1 MKEMDYIVSMY
12 GASRSIAP
20 RSARAKARTPE
31 TLNFASPGEALPF
44 VIQGVAEGF
53 RFSGR
58 ELIDRTYRLV
68 RYAYYI
74 RQPDGRAVFSGA
86 DWGPPDPVF
95 EAGDVYPSGPKN
107 GKIAVVVEVI
117 TGEQARVHMKDV
129 IVMLEERPVG
139 FHPEEPMDLAEPER
153 EGQHAPTPDDP
164 SRFGAIRPQV
174 SAYWSGQRWVAVGGT
189 LYYSDKWKFFPDF
202 LRDYVPSVFGKAWW
216 EEQLARR
223 DEERHPLFQ
232 WRTDAMHYM
241 NEQPALKDD
250 VYSAKPN
257 GSLGA
262 YMTFAYDLYVVAD
275 NGGLDEELL
284 RRLKI
289 SDQFL
294 GARQELF
301 AEASCL
307 RAGCT
312 IIHENERDGTT
323 GRHVEFTA
331 IHKETGERLS
341 IEAKC
346 KHRAGM
352 VGQPGTPAAPERIDL
367 RFGGLINDALAKNPP
382 HPLVIFIDTNLPV
395 RAADHFYAFR
405 QTNPPVPSKAL
416 ETLLNRIQREHQ
428 GAYPFAMMV
437 FTNHPHHYAQANE
450 LDPRRHLLSVMGST
464 SPSTAVVAIHRAA
477 DLYGNIPNFFPS

>member
-1 MKEMDYIVSMY
+1 MKEMDYIISVY

-68 RYAYYI
+68 RYGYYV
-74 RQPDGRAVFSGA
+74 RLPDGRAAFSGA

-95 EAGDVYPSGPKN
+95 EPGDVYPSGPKN
-107 GKIAVVVEVI
+107 GKVAVVVEVI

-129 IVMLEERPVG
+129 IVMLEEYPVG
-139 FHPEEPMDLAEPER
+139 FCLGEAGNLPAPER
-153 EGQHAPTPDDP
+153 EGQAAPIPGDP

-189 LYYSDKWKFFPDF
+189 LFYSDKWKFFPDF
-202 LRDYVPSVFGKAWW
+202 LRDYVPSVFGEPWW
-216 EEQLARR
+216 EEQLAKR
-223 DEERHPLFQ
+223 DDERHPLFQ
-232 WRTDAMHYM
+232 WRTDAVRYM
-241 NEQPALKDD
+241 NEQPAVEDG
-250 VYSAKPN
+250 VCRAKPN
-257 GSLGA
+257 GALGA
-262 YMTFAYDLYVVAD
+262 YMTFAYDLYVVGD

-301 AEASCL
+301 AEATCL

-312 IIHENERDGTT
+312 IIHEDERDGTT

-331 IHKETGERLS
+331 IHSDTGERLS

-346 KHRAGM
+346 KHRAGR
-352 VGQPGTPAAPERIDL
+352 VGQPGTAAAPEKINL
-367 RFGGLINDALAKNPP
+367 RFGGLINDAVAKKPA
-382 HPLVIFIDTNLPV
+382 HPLVIFLDTNLPV

-405 QTNPPVPSKAL
+405 QTNPPTPSKAL
-416 ETLLNRIQREHQ
+416 EALLHRIRREHQ
-428 GAYPFAMMV
+428 EAYPFGMMV

-464 SPSTAVVAIHRAA
+464 APSPAVVAIHRAA
-477 DLYGNIPNFFPS
+477 ELYGNIPNHFPW